1 MPEISTA
8 RKAVE
13 LRLAGIG
20 YPQIAAQLDYPDAA
34 SAAGAVIAE
43 LGMTVETPEQA
54 RQQEVARLD
63 AMLVSVWAKARKG
76 DAAAVD
82 RVLRLTARR
91 GQLLGIKLDGDGDL
105 RREFEAS
112 VAASATI
119 KPVDSAIIE
128 AGRKIADRIDD
139 AIATCEGV
147 ELTKALFLMP
157 HLVNILRELLAT
169 PQSRKLA
176 GLSEEVVR
184 GKLASLPPIDRASRS
199 SA

>member
-1 MPEISTA
+1 MPEPTNA

-20 YPQIAAQLDYPDAA
+20 YPQIAAQVGYPDAA
-34 SAAGAVIAE
+34 SAAAAILAE
-43 LGMTVETPEQA
+43 MGMLVETPEQA
-54 RQQEVARLD
+54 RQQELARLD
-63 AMLVSVWAKARKG
+63 AMLASVWANARKG
-76 DAAAVD
+76 EPASVD

-112 VAASATI
+112 VVASKSI
-119 KPVDSAIIE
+119 RPVDSALIE

-147 ELTKALFLMP
+147 ELTKALYLMP

-169 PQSRKLA
+169 PQSRKIA
-176 GLSEEVVR
+176 GMSEEVVR
-184 GKLASLPPIDRASRS
+184 GKLASLPPIERPGRTA
-199 SA
+199 